1 MPRKSRVLV
10 PNCPHHIVQ
19 RGHNKNTVFAE
30 EDDCHYYLSNLKEWK
45 EALNIKLYAWCLMT
59 NHIHLI
65 VEPME
70 EAGSLSEMMKRIN
83 GRQTAYVNRLEGR
96 SGSLWEGRF
105 KASPIQRDN
114 YLLSCCRYVELN
126 PVRAGMVEQP
136 SQYDWSSYR
145 ERMAMSSEMMLDE
158 NDTYRGLGLDAER
171 RREAYEGFILEGI
184 SKDELRFI
192 SDSQKR
198 NQLTGND
205 RFIAEIEKKIGLRVE
220 RRARGRPKHDEK

>member
-1 MPRKSRVLV
+1 
-10 PNCPHHIVQ
+10 
-19 RGHNKNTVFAE
+19 
-30 EDDCHYYLSNLKEWK
+30 
-45 EALNIKLYAWCLMT
+45 MT